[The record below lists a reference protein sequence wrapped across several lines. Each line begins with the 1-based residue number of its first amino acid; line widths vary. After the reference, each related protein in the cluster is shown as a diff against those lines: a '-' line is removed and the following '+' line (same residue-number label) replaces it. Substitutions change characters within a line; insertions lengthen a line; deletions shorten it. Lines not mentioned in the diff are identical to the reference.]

1 MTVGKDDVRFIS
13 GPPRVFDGKVIIG
26 HGGADVGS
34 IRGYVTAYDAETG
47 KQLWRFW
54 TVPGQP
60 GVDDDET
67 PRIAAESRSGEW
79 WKSGGGGTAWTALD
93 RKSVVWGTSV
103 SVLVYLGGRCIIHKK
118 QRNQA
123 SYLHH

>member
-1 MTVGKDDVRFIS
+1 MRISDWSSDVCSSDLDDVRFIS
-13 GPPRVFDGKVIIG
+13 GPPRVFDSKVIIG

-67 PRIAAESRSGEW
+67 TRIAAESWSGEW
-79 WKSGGGGTAWTALD
+79 WKYGGEI
-93 RKSVVWGTSV
+93 
-103 SVLVYLGGRCIIHKK
+103 GRAHV
-118 QRNQA
+118 
-123 SYLHH
+123 

>member
-60 GVDDDET
+60 GVDDAET
-67 PRIAAESRSGEW
+67 TRIAAERWSGDW
-79 WKSGGGGTAWTALD
+79 WKYGGGGTVWHAINYDAALD
-93 RKSVVWGTSV
+93 TN
-103 SVLVYLGGRCIIHKK
+103 YLGTGNDAPWTQKRTEERRVGKG
-118 QRNQA
+118 
-123 SYLHH
+123 

>member
-47 KQLWRFW
+47 KQPWRFW

-60 GVDDDET
+60 GVDDAEPT
-67 PRIAAESRSGEW
+67 PLA
-79 WKSGGGGTAWTALD
+79 K
-93 RKSVVWGTSV
+93 RKSVGEGKGV
-103 SVLVYLGGRCIIHKK
+103 SVRGDLGGPRKLKK
-118 QRNQA
+118 KKRK
-123 SYLHH
+123 

>member
-60 GVDDDET
+60 GVDDDERSEEHT
-67 PRIAAESRSGEW
+67 SGLQSLMRISYAVFC
-79 WKSGGGGTAWTALD
+79 L
-93 RKSVVWGTSV
+93 
-103 SVLVYLGGRCIIHKK
+103 KK
-118 QRNQA
+118 QKN
-123 SYLHH
+123 STSSHTN